1 MLRRDKGL
9 LAIDLADLET
19 SQAWYVLVQNLRDQ
33 RERLL
38 EGLAHSLL
46 ASQEDLLARAR
57 DQGRLSVIEEILDWP
72 DKARQNLPKEKEAR

>member
-1 MLRRDKGL
+1 VLRRDKGL

-19 SQAWYVLVQNLRDQ
+19 SQAWYALVQDLQAQ

-38 EGLAHSLL
+38 EGLAHSRL
-46 ASQEDLLARAR
+46 ASQEDLLVRAR

-72 DKARQNLPKEKEAR
+72 DKARQNLPKDKEAR